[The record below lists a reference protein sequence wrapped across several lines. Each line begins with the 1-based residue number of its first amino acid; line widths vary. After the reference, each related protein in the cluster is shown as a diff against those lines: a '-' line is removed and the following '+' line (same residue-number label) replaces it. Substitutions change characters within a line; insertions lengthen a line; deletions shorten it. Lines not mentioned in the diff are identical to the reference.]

1 MLQENLR
8 ALLGLL
14 VSLMLK
20 LMVQKENFLNVDI
33 KDLSMV
39 KLLRLGD
46 VSNEELERMN

>member
-8 ALLGLL
+8 AFLGLL